1 MRIETENK
9 KSEHRTTDIVVVFS
23 SNSIFFSFF
32 FSNIQTYAIMK
43 KYKIVA
49 NGNSF

>member
-9 KSEHRTTDIVVVFS
+9 KSVHRTTDIVVVFS
-23 SNSIFFSFF
+23 SFSISF

-43 KYKIVA
+43 TYKIVA
-49 NGNSF
+49 NGNNF

>member
-9 KSEHRTTDIVVVFS
+9 KSVHRTTDIVVVFS
-23 SNSIFFSFF
+23 SFSISFF

-49 NGNSF
+49 NGNNF